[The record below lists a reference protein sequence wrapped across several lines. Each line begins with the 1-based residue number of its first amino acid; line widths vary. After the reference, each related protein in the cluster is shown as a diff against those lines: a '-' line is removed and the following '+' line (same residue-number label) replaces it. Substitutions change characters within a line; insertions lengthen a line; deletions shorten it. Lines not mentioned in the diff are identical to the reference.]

1 MARNFGSIAFTPK
14 VKAEQEKHGSL
25 LQYIRMTVHGPDTN
39 RLGPAEMEF
48 IEARDGFYMASVSE
62 TGWPYV
68 QFRGG
73 PPGFLKVLDEQTIG
87 FADFRGNRQY
97 ISVGN
102 LKHDGRVAL
111 FLMDYPNQ
119 TRLKILGRAEIL
131 EGPDAKEALNR
142 LALPGYPA
150 KIERALKIHLEAF
163 DWNCQQHITPRY
175 TAEQVE
181 RALLPLRRR
190 IEELERENHLLKSA
204 AGKSASS

>member
-25 LQYIRMTVHGPDTN
+25 LQYVRMTAHGPDTN
-39 RLGPAEMEF
+39 RLGPAEREF
-48 IEARDGFYMASVSE
+48 IEARDGLYMATVSE

-73 PPGFLKVLDEQTIG
+73 PAGFLKVLDEQTIG

-97 ISVGN
+97 ITVAN

-119 TRLKILGRAEIL
+119 TRLKILGRAQIL
-131 EGPDAKEALNR
+131 EGQEANEALSQ
-142 LALPGYPA
+142 LKVPGYAA
-150 KIERALKIHLEAF
+150 KIERAIVVHLEAF
-163 DWNCQQHITPRY
+163 DWNCQQHIIPRY
-175 TAEQVE
+175 NAGQIHKAIEPLQQRIQALE
-181 RALLPLRRR
+181 EENRRLRAGVSNCVR
-190 IEELERENHLLKSA
+190 S
-204 AGKSASS
+204 

>member
-1 MARNFGSIAFTPK
+1 MAKNFGSVAFTPT
-14 VKAEQEKHGSL
+14 VKGEQEKHGSL
-25 LQYIRMTVHGPDTN
+25 LQYVRMTAHGPDTN
-39 RLGPAEMEF
+39 RLGPAETEF
-48 IEARDGFYMASVSE
+48 IEARDGFYMATVSE

-73 PPGFLKVLDEQTIG
+73 PPGFLKVLDEQMIG

-175 TAEQVE
+175 TAEHVE
-181 RALLPLRRR
+181 RAVRPLRKR
-190 IEELERENHLLKSA
+190 IGELERENQLLRSA